1 MEKLTR
7 LESDV
12 LSFIALN
19 PEKNAQQIQRGIDYE
34 DKNYTSVSKAAKRLR
49 TEGYLQSKEGKSEKH
64 VPVDFYRLSALGFGF
79 ILSEGS
85 KDILLEASRKNESE
99 FSNFKDYQLMLGH
112 LKPSTAMKLL
122 RIIGKSI
129 LQYGEDAWL
138 PQTIFVA
145 ATSNIGVFSPSE
157 LSELKRVVMKVQ
169 SSREMLKDAARRFDK
184 FISSEEGVE
193 T

>member
-129 LQYGEDAWL
+129 MQYGEDAWL
-138 PQTIFVA
+138 PQTIFVV

-169 SSREMLKDAARRFDK
+169 SSREMLKDAARRFDN
-184 FISSEEGVE
+184 FLSSEEGVE
-193 T
+193 S